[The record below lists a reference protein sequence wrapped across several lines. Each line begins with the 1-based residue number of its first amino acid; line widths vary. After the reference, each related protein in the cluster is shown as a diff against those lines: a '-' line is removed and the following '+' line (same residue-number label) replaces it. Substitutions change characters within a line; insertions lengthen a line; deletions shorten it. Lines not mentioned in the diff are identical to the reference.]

1 MGIEKDDDSDN
12 QLLKLDDDNKS
23 NLIYHNSEDKL
34 RFDLEA
40 TADNKENED
49 KIGSKIYL
57 DLEVETIVA

>member
-23 NLIYHNSEDKL
+23 NLIYHNSEDKV
-34 RFDLEA
+34 RFDLGAA
-40 TADNKENED
+40 TNNKENED

-57 DLEVETIVA
+57 NLKVKTIVA

>member
-23 NLIYHNSEDKL
+23 NLIYHNLEDKL

-40 TADNKENED
+40 TADNKKNED